1 MPAAKW
7 VPTAY
12 RREPESVTTDEA
24 YWPMEA
30 FWLLRREKRLY
41 ALKMRR
47 LPRIGTLG
55 NLGGRGGVAVK
66 SQQVV

>member
-7 VPTAY
+7 APTASC
-12 RREPESVTTDEA
+12 REPELVTTDEA

-30 FWLLRREKRLY
+30 FWLQRPEKWLY

-55 NLGGRGGVAVK
+55 NLGGHGGVA
-66 SQQVV
+66 QW